1 VELSANV
8 AYAGDVRAAASR
20 VASWE
25 SAGLDI
31 AWVPE
36 AYGYDAATVMGFL
49 AALTERIR
57 IGSGILPLY
66 SRTPALLAQ
75 TAAGLDHLSGGRAI
89 LGLGASGPQVV
100 EGWHGVPHDRPLA
113 RAEEVIDICRKI
125 WRGERLAHEGVYT
138 IPLPAGQ
145 GTGFGKPLKLINKP
159 ARSSIPIFLAA
170 LGVRNV
176 ALTARLAEGW
186 MPALYIP
193 ERAGQIWGAPLAEG
207 GKARAAGLGPLQI
220 VAGGPMAIGD
230 KVTEL
235 RQRLRPQYALY
246 IGGMGAP
253 GRNFYL
259 DVVAASG
266 YPDAAMRIQQLY
278 LAGRKREAEA
288 LVPDELLEQ
297 TSLIGPASYVKERIA
312 AYRESGVTIL
322 IADPAGPDA
331 RHDLERVRDWL

>member
-8 AYAGDVRAAASR
+8 AYAGDVRRTASR
-20 VASWE
+20 VAAWE

-49 AALTERIR
+49 AAMTERIR
-57 IGSGILPLY
+57 IGSGVFPLY

-75 TAAGLDHLSGGRAI
+75 TAAGPDHLSGGRAI
-89 LGLGASGPQVV
+89 LGLGASGPQVI
-100 EGWHGVPHDRPLA
+100 EGWHGVPYDRPHA

-125 WRGERLAHEGVYT
+125 WRRERLVHEGIYT
-138 IPLPAGQ
+138 IPLPAGR
-145 GTGFGKPLKLINKP
+145 GTGLGQPLKLINTP
-159 ARSSIPIFLAA
+159 ARSSVPIFLAA
-170 LGVRNV
+170 LGMRNV
-176 ALTARLAEGW
+176 ALAARLADGW

-193 ERAGQIWGAPLAEG
+193 ELAGRIWGAALAKG
-207 GKARAAGLGPLQI
+207 GKARAAALGPLQV

-230 KVTEL
+230 DAIEL
-235 RQRLRPQYALY
+235 RRRLRPQYALY

-253 GRNFYL
+253 GRNFYF
-259 DVVAASG
+259 DVVAACG
-266 YPDAAMRIQQLY
+266 YADAAARIQQLY

-288 LVPDELLEQ
+288 LVPDEIMEQ
-297 TSLIGPASYVKERIA
+297 TSLIGPASHVKERIA

-322 IADPAGPDA
+322 IADPVGSDPW
-331 RHDLERVRDWL
+331 HDLERIRNWL

>member
-1 VELSANV
+1 MASA
-8 AYAGDVRAAASR
+8 

-49 AALTERIR
+49 AAMTARIR

-89 LGLGASGPQVV
+89 LGLGASGPRVI
-100 EGWHGVPHDRPLA
+100 EGWHGVPYHRPHA
-113 RAEEVIDICRKI
+113 RAEEVIAICRKV
-125 WRGERLAHEGVYT
+125 WRRERLIHDGIYT

-145 GTGFGKPLKLINKP
+145 GTGLGKPLKLINQP

-170 LGVRNV
+170 LGMRNV
-176 ALTARLAEGW
+176 ALAARLTDGW
-186 MPALYIP
+186 MPALYVP
-193 ERAGQIWGAPLAEG
+193 EVAGQIWGAALAEG
-207 GKARAAGLGPLQI
+207 GKARAAGLGPLQV

-230 KVTEL
+230 DVTEL
-235 RQRLRPQYALY
+235 RQRLRPLYALY

-253 GRNFYL
+253 GRNFYF

-266 YPDAAMRIQQLY
+266 YADAAARIQRLY
-278 LAGRKREAEA
+278 LSGRKREAEA
-288 LVPDELLEQ
+288 LVPDKLLEQ
-297 TSLIGPASYVKERIA
+297 TSLIGSASYVRERIA

-322 IADPAGPDA
+322 IADPVGPGA
-331 RHDLERVRDWL
+331 RRDLERIRGWL

>member
-8 AYAGDVRAAASR
+8 AYAGNVRSTACR

-49 AALTERIR
+49 AATTVRMR

-75 TAAGLDHLSGGRAI
+75 TAAGLDHLSDGRAI
-89 LGLGASGPQVV
+89 LGLGASGPQVI
-100 EGWHGVPHDRPLA
+100 EGWHGVPYHRPLA
-113 RAEEVIDICRKI
+113 RTEEVIDICRAV
-125 WRGERLAHEGVYT
+125 WRRERLVHEGIYT
-138 IPLPAGQ
+138 IPLPADR
-145 GTGFGKPLKLINKP
+145 GTGYGKPLKLINKP

-170 LGVRNV
+170 LGMRNV
-176 ALTARLAEGW
+176 ALTARLADGW
-186 MPALYIP
+186 LPALYIP
-193 ERAGQIWGAPLAEG
+193 EKAHQIWGTPLADG
-207 GKARAAGLGPLQI
+207 GKVRAAELGPLQ
-220 VAGGPMAIGD
+220 VAAGGPMAIGD
-230 KVTEL
+230 DVTEL
-235 RQRLRPQYALY
+235 RERLRPLYALY
-246 IGGMGAP
+246 IGGMGPP

-259 DVVAASG
+259 DVVAG
-266 YPDAAMRIQQLY
+266 YGYAHAATRIQELY
-278 LAGRKREAEA
+278 LSGRKREAEA
-288 LVPDELLEQ
+288 LVPDELLER

-322 IADPAGPDA
+322 IADPVGSDA
-331 RHDLERVRDWL
+331 RHDLERIRDWL